1 MTVTS
6 SVVTS
11 SVVTSSV
18 VTSNVVSEPVTRP
31 PRTLIIDFL
40 YLDLTTCTRCRGTE
54 HSLQAALAAVGEVLT
69 TAGVDVEVRKFHIRS
84 EAEARA
90 RRFVSSPTIR
100 INGADI
106 ACELRESSCGS
117 EACVDGCG
125 DHIACRVW
133 LFGGRAYTEPPADL
147 IVDAILRHVPGQP
160 TDLGTGTMLDQ
171 PYRLP
176 ANLQRFFAGRSAPTG
191 PLESVPASGSEC
203 CPPAEHDTCCAPEDK
218 PGCCTET
225 VGCGCR

>member
-6 SVVTS
+6 SAVTS
-11 SVVTSSV
+11 SAVTSSA
-18 VTSNVVSEPVTRP
+18 VTEPVARP

-54 HSLQAALAAVGEVLT
+54 HNLQAALAAVGEVLT
-69 TAGVDVEVRKFHIRS
+69 TAGVDVEVRKVHIRS

-90 RRFVSSPTIR
+90 RRLVSSPTIR
-100 INGADI
+100 INGTDI
-106 ACELRESSCGS
+106 TGELRESSCGS

-133 LFGGRAYTEPPADL
+133 LFGGRAYTEPPAEL

-160 TDLGTGTMLDQ
+160 TDPGTDAMVDQ

-176 ANLQRFFAGRSAPTG
+176 ANLQRFFGMSAPSG
-191 PLESVPASGSEC
+191 PLESVPASGSDC